1 MLYFLFIILIPVNI
15 GDCVDDYFCD
25 LITKQI
31 SCYTSDFEERTAI
44 IELCPVTCD
53 SCNGTQTPTNSP
65 TQMEEEE
72 HSEAQDTIIL
82 SVLGL
87 LMLVV
92 FISGIHITLC
102 ISNNEVDDEDD
113 TTLFSTYEGSSS
125 ASIMLQDE
133 SKNSIE
139 NGSQNDARP
148 AGGLSFYS
156 ESRKKI
162 TFENQRG
169 VYEEP
174 LIRSIA

>member
-31 SCYTSDFEERTAI
+31 SCNTSDFEERTAI

-53 SCNGTQTPTNSP
+53 SCNGTQTPTSSP
-65 TQMEEEE
+65 TQMEEQE

-82 SVLGL
+82 SVLGF

-102 ISNNEVDDEDD
+102 ISNNEVDEEDD
-113 TTLFSTYEGSSS
+113 TTFFSTYEGSSS
-125 ASIMLQDE
+125 ASIILQDE
-133 SKNSIE
+133 SKNSAQ
-139 NGSQNDARP
+139 NGSENDARP

-156 ESRKKI
+156 ESRK
-162 TFENQRG
+162 N
-169 VYEEP
+169 Y
-174 LIRSIA
+174 IRKPEKGI